1 MSVWFAPAQDHFNWL
16 PTCIWLSVRLLASSQ
31 KLNVDALCSASKSK
45 SATSWYQNDF
55 RHTDYVS
62 PSRPVQNIY
71 RACMCYARA
80 CFVLLKTSTWR
91 SKSFCP
97 PFCAPIKSSHQ
108 YSDADKESFFDD
120 TLPKWCSA
128 SPCLFSLFAFKLN
141 TRNMNGCC
149 YVLLKLGDDVA
160 MWFCPPSGLHQNH

>member
-62 PSRPVQNIY
+62 PPVGPFKTFTGRVCVMQEPASFCSKHPLGGVSLSV
-71 RACMCYARA
+71 RLS
-80 CFVLLKTSTWR
+80 VLLSKVAISTLMQIKNLSLTIHYQNDVVPVHVSSLSLPSSSTPEIWMGVVM
-91 SKSFCP
+91 FC
-97 PFCAPIKSSHQ
+97 SS
-108 YSDADKESFFDD
+108 
-120 TLPKWCSA
+120 
-128 SPCLFSLFAFKLN
+128 
-141 TRNMNGCC
+141 
-149 YVLLKLGDDVA
+149 
-160 MWFCPPSGLHQNH
+160 